1 MIKLNP
7 RERKTSLQ
15 FKDNLSET
23 SAQSGDQLEKQEIQ
37 QDQFDN
43 KISQNFNT
51 KAKSSLCRNFMEKG
65 VCPYGNKCQ
74 FAHGPSELKCNTD
87 NQMSYKTRTCHAFAR
102 KGYCS
107 YGSRCNFL
115 HHQSEHSDGD
125 LDGSVS
131 RLRCVVYQG
140 RRKFGSRLLELLGSQ

>member
-1 MIKLNP
+1 MIKVMP
-7 RERKTSLQ
+7 RDRKPSIYL
-15 FKDNLSET
+15 KDNLSQT
-23 SAQSGDQLEKQEIQ
+23 SAESGDQLEKQEIQ

-43 KISQNFNT
+43 KTHQNFNT

-65 VCPYGNKCQ
+65 TCPYGNKCQ
-74 FAHGPSELKCNTD
+74 FAHGPTELKCNTD

-115 HHQSEHSDGD
+115 HKAESSEVD
-125 LDGSVS
+125 LETPF
-131 RLRCVVYQG
+131 RLRAVVYEG
-140 RRKFGSRLLELLGSQ
+140 RRKNGSRLLEVLGCQ

>member
-1 MIKLNP
+1 MIKVMP
-7 RERKTSLQ
+7 RDRKASIYL
-15 FKDNLSET
+15 KDNLSQT
-23 SAQSGDQLEKQEIQ
+23 SAESGDQLEKQEIQ

-43 KISQNFNT
+43 KVHQNFNT

-65 VCPYGNKCQ
+65 TCPYGNKCQ
-74 FAHGPSELKCNTD
+74 FAHGPTELKCNTD

-115 HHQSEHSDGD
+115 HKAESSEVD
-125 LDGSVS
+125 LETPFG
-131 RLRCVVYQG
+131 LRAVVYEG
-140 RRKFGSRLLELLGSQ
+140 RRKNGSRLLEVLDCQ